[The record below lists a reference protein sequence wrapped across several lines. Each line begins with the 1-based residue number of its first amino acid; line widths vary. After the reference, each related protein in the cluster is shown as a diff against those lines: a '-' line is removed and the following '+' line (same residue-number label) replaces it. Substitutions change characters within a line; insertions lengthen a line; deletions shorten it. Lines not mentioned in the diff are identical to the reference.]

1 MSQTGIDLLI
11 EEQGEATAT
20 LHENAA
26 GARQQSQTNGKGISR
41 IFYLLIIVFL
51 LGSAGVGFSA
61 FDEYKQRT
69 IINKHISKNFYQ
81 AVAFDLSG
89 KEIKLINAR
98 INKMFEFDYITTK
111 EMHRGRSFATEAN
124 ELGAKRVAEALKLRF
139 ELLDDRKAFETIQR
153 MSKAIKSDPEGWNA
167 FVNEQK

>member
-1 MSQTGIDLLI
+1 MSQEGFDAVI

-26 GARQQSQTNGKGISR
+26 GARQQSQINGKGISR
-41 IFYLLIIVFL
+41 IFYLLIIVAL
-51 LGSAGVGFSA
+51 LVGAGFGFSA

-81 AVAFDLSG
+81 AVAFDLAG
-89 KEIKLINAR
+89 KEMEFINAR

-111 EMHRGRSFATEAN
+111 EMHRGRSFASEAN

-139 ELLDDRKAFETIQR
+139 ELLDDREAFEAIQR
-153 MSKAIKSDPEGWNA
+153 MSKAIETDLEGWKA
-167 FVNEQK
+167 FLNEQN